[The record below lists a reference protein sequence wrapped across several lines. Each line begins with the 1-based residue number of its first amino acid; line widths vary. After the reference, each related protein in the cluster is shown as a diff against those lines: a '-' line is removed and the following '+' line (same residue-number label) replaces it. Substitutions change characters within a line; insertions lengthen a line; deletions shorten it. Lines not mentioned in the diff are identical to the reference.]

1 MGEIR
6 EEILSEWERLNAE
19 NPDGVTLWDAV
30 VSLLRERT
38 DVYLL
43 VLKADINL
51 IRMSAEGHA
60 ARTIARTLGVSTKE
74 VSEVLSTWGLRATL
88 AQTLDFNPLMVYNPG
103 MTDVELQAEV
113 NQFMPFDITR
123 YDAETIIWNVEKYLD
138 LVKFLEENDE

>member
-60 ARTIARTLGVSTKE
+60 ARNIARTLGVSTKE

>member
-19 NPDGVTLWDAV
+19 NPDNATLWDAV

-43 VLKADINL
+43 VLKADINIL
-51 IRMSAEGHA
+51 RMSAEGHA
-60 ARTIARTLGVSTKE
+60 ARAIARTLGVPTKD

-88 AQTLDFNPLMVYNPG
+88 SQTLDFNPLMVYNDG
-103 MTDVELQAEV
+103 MIAVELQAEV

-138 LVKFLEENDE
+138 LVRFLEENDK